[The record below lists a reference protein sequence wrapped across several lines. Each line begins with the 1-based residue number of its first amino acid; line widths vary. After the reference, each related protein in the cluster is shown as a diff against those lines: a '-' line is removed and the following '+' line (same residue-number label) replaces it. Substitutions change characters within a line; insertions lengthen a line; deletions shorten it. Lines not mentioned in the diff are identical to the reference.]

1 MIVGTGGLSNSRY
14 NNEKQQKRNRQR
26 SFLRAVNERWKTEY
40 QGFLEDDSHI
50 NYDNIGQSPNN
61 YRIWRDDGDSYNHS
75 IKKSLFEVDFNKDGQ
90 SGNQFI
96 RQSTWTA
103 KFRDQKHV
111 YHPKESAKQR
121 SAKLFRIIERQPEKE
136 TTDRHKAENRQST
149 EKRVNI
155 ADQINN
161 QAKSSVSFDKEV
173 NVHSQSLNH
182 DISDETSDIVKK
194 DDTLKGILMKEKA
207 K

>member
-1 MIVGTGGLSNSRY
+1 MIVGTGGLSTSRY

-40 QGFLEDDSHI
+40 EGYLEDDSHI
-50 NYDNIGQSPNN
+50 NYDDFGRSPNN
-61 YRIWRDDGDSYNHS
+61 VRIWRDDGDSYNHS

-103 KFRDQKHV
+103 KARDHKHV
-111 YHPKESAKQR
+111 YHPKESAKER
-121 SAKLFRIIERQPEKE
+121 SAKLFQIIEREVEKE
-136 TTDRHKAENRQST
+136 TTNRQST

-155 ADQINN
+155 ADQINS
-161 QAKSSVSFDKEV
+161 QEKSSVSFDNAV
-173 NVHSQSLNH
+173 NLHTQSLNH